1 MDALR
6 ANLQAPRSLIRLI
19 ARRPIA
25 FLPVIFMFVLASA
38 CGGGQAAA
46 PASPTGQPTAA
57 AAAAQP
63 AQPTAAQAVQ
73 PAATAAV
80 PQSQPTSGEIAIGM
94 NVGITGQ
101 FASEGDLYVKAVR
114 LAEKQINDAGGVNG
128 KKIKVIIQDNQST
141 NPGALATLNKN
152 VEQDKVLALIG
163 PVKSTQ
169 ILAMSDAIKSYGIPT
184 MVGGTNA
191 SITQAGNPWLF
202 RCRVS
207 DSIAE
212 SVMVRYV
219 KDDMKLTKIG
229 TLFSAEAFGTG
240 AADLV
245 DQYAKENGLTVVA
258 RKGFTPG
265 DRDFT
270 AQLLAI
276 KAAGAEVLLPL
287 SAGHEEHA
295 AINRQYK
302 QLGAPYK
309 YISTPAIAMKDVL
322 SLSGDAAEGLMGVV
336 EAMQGQSDANS
347 KYIADYK
354 KAYNENADMVG
365 AWTYDALNV
374 LANAIKKGGEDRNK
388 IKDAILA
395 TQGFEGVEG
404 TFSFDKYG
412 DGLHQMYVAIIQ
424 NGEPKMVKVVKV
436 DQ

>member
-1 MDALR
+1 
-6 ANLQAPRSLIRLI
+6 
-19 ARRPIA
+19 
-25 FLPVIFMFVLASA
+25 
-38 CGGGQAAA
+38 
-46 PASPTGQPTAA
+46 
-57 AAAAQP
+57 
-63 AQPTAAQAVQ
+63 
-73 PAATAAV
+73 
-80 PQSQPTSGEIAIGM
+80 M

-101 FASEGDLYVKAVR
+101 FASEADLYLKAVK
-114 LAEKQINDAGGVNG
+114 LAEKQINQAGGVNG
-128 KKIKVIIQDNQST
+128 KQVKVIVQDNQST
-141 NPGALATLNKN
+141 NPGALAALNKN

-169 ILAMSDAIKSYGIPT
+169 ILAMSDAVKSIGIPM

-212 SVMVRYV
+212 AVMVKYI

-229 TLFSAEAFGTG
+229 TLFSSEAFGTG

-245 DQYAKENGLTVVA
+245 DQYAKEQGLTVVSRQA
-258 RKGFTPG
+258 FSPG
-265 DRDFT
+265 DRDFM

-276 KAAGAEVLLPL
+276 KTAGAEVLVPL

-295 AINRQYK
+295 AINREYRQM
-302 QLGAPYK
+302 GSPFK

-322 SLSGDAAEGLMGVV
+322 NLSGDAAEGLTGVI
-336 EAMQGQSDANS
+336 EAMPGQSDTNS
-347 KYIADYK
+347 KYIASYQQE
-354 KAYNENADMVG
+354 YNQNADMLG

-374 LANAIKKGGEDRNK
+374 LVNAIKKGGEDRGK

-395 TQGFEGVEG
+395 TQGYEGVEG

-412 DGLHQMYVAIIQ
+412 DGLHQMYVAVIEKGQ
-424 NGEPKMVKVVKV
+424 PKMVKVVKV
-436 DQ
+436 N